1 MRAVVQ
7 RLGKAEVEVNGNVVG
22 RTRAD
27 RPGLLVLLGVGQGDS
42 EVDSKYLVEK
52 IAGLRI
58 FPDHDGKM
66 NLSVKDVRGTVLVVS
81 QFTLYGDCRK
91 GRRPS
96 FISAMEPIQAEQM
109 VRAFCLELRHL
120 VDEVEEGV
128 FGADMQVTLT
138 NDGPVTLLI
147 DSKKQF

>member
-22 RTRAD
+22 RTRTD
-27 RPGLLVLLGVGQGDS
+27 RPGLLVLLGAGRADDESDVGYMSQ
-42 EVDSKYLVEK
+42 K

-58 FPDHDGKM
+58 FPDEEGKM
-66 NLSVKDVRGTVLVVS
+66 NRSVVDVKGTVLVVS

-96 FISAMEPIQAEQM
+96 FVASKEPAEAERL
-109 VRAFCLELRHL
+109 VRLFCTQLGDL
-120 VDEVEEGV
+120 VEEVQEGV
-128 FGADMQVTLT
+128 FGADMQVHLT

-147 DSKKQF
+147 DSEKMF

>member
-42 EVDSKYLVEK
+42 EADSKYLVEK

-66 NLSVKDVRGTVLVVS
+66 NLSVKDVQGTVLVVS

-96 FISAMEPIQAEQM
+96 FVSAMEPIQAEQM

>member
-22 RTRAD
+22 RTVEG
-27 RPGLLVLLGVGQGDS
+27 RPGLLVLLGVGQTDDES
-42 EVDSKYLVEK
+42 DARYLAAK

-58 FPDHDGKM
+58 FPDPEGKM
-66 NLSVKDVRGTVLVVS
+66 NLSVVDVDGSVLVVS

-96 FISAMEPIQAEQM
+96 FVAAMAPGPAEEL
-109 VRAFCLELRHL
+109 VRSFARELRGL
-120 VDEVEEGV
+120 VPHVDEGV
-128 FGADMQVTLT
+128 FGADMKVHLT

-147 DSKKQF
+147 DSDKDF